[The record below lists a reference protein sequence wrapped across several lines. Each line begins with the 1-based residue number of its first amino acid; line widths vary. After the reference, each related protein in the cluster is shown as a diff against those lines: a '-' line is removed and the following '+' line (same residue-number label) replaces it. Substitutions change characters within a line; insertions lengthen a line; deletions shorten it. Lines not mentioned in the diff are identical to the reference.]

1 VGNPTVGKR
10 TAFRPP
16 FPACFTHAV
25 FLLAASK
32 KGKVIDVKKWICL
45 LLAAVVLALSMAAL
59 AEDVH
64 AEATEAPAEAVEA
77 PAERSSWLS
86 EAFEKVGEWKWYT
99 VAVLVA
105 LAAFALFMTVGAK
118 RARWNARE
126 LASAAMC
133 IAIAF
138 ALSSIRL
145 FRAAQGGS
153 ITLVSMLPLI
163 LYSMAFGPIKG
174 IIVGCA
180 YGLLQLI
187 QDPYVIHPVQLLVD
201 YPLAFAAVSLCCLA
215 KLTKLPA
222 RWQLLIAVPLGYFGR
237 FAMSVLSGVVF
248 FAEYA
253 GEEGALLYSVGYNLS
268 YLGPEALLCAALA
281 LVPGVYKLVD
291 AMRKRP

>member
-1 VGNPTVGKR
+1 MGLINVKR
-10 TAFRPP
+10 
-16 FPACFTHAV
+16 
-25 FLLAASK
+25 
-32 KGKVIDVKKWICL
+32 WICL
-45 LLAAVVLALSMAAL
+45 LLAAVVLALSAAAL
-59 AEDVH
+59 AVAEIPAEGIELPA
-64 AEATEAPAEAVEA
+64 AEAQAPAVEAEAPAEEE
-77 PAERSSWLS
+77 PSWLS
-86 EAFEKVGEWKWYT
+86 EVFAKVAEWKWYT

-180 YGLLQLI
+180 YGLLQLV
-187 QDPYVIHPVQLLVD
+187 QDPYVIHPVQLLID